1 MRKEVLFLGLVFAV
15 LFIAGCQEY
24 VGVNPNYEPDNQCDS
39 DPCSDPSCPG
49 YDNSRCE
56 SDEDFVSNYCY
67 QYPDDPNCQADS
79 TYGFADGNM
88 NLPDLEV
95 TAPRDTYLD
104 DVADFAARTSQ
115 GAGAFEISGSDSQSD
130 SGSSLESGGKD
141 GSSGEPELTNQ
152 QIAQR
157 QQSILNELKTV
168 KNLDRKEQLLKEIL
182 SLNLKSAEVIKAI
195 KDILA
200 EPLTQALPNLQLAA
214 LQALTN
220 ADSKQALPYLTESL
234 KNSNDEIREGAI
246 DIIGDYRLKEGLTLL
261 PSLLQD
267 SVVSVRA
274 EAVRTLGEIGYKYG
288 TAESVPVLIP
298 LLKDSDRTVRS
309 TAGSNLALLSHV
321 ERGSYN
327 SNLAINA
334 LSQQTD
340 ISYNT
345 FSNPNVQNY
354 EQARDSFLDSA
365 LSFSLTGS
373 ETAIQSLL
381 SKLEDSSDGF
391 VRGTLALE
399 IEQSVLLGGEPSLDD
414 LRILENIADSESN
427 AYARE
432 NIAEAVDTV
441 KEALNK

>member
-1 MRKEVLFLGLVFAV
+1 MKKEILFLGLVFAV

-24 VGVNPNYEPDNQCDS
+24 VGSYISDNQPYP
-39 DPCSDPSCPG
+39 DPIIED
-49 YDNSRCE
+49 
-56 SDEDFVSNYCY
+56 DEDFVSGYCY

-79 TYGFADGNM
+79 AYKFADGNM

-104 DVADFAARTSQ
+104 DVADFAARTAE
-115 GAGAFEISGSDSQSD
+115 GAGAFETSSSDSQSD

-261 PSLLQD
+261 PSL
-267 SVVSVRA
+267 
-274 EAVRTLGEIGYKYG
+274 
-288 TAESVPVLIP
+288 
-298 LLKDSDRTVRS
+298 
-309 TAGSNLALLSHV
+309 
-321 ERGSYN
+321 
-327 SNLAINA
+327 
-334 LSQQTD
+334 
-340 ISYNT
+340 
-345 FSNPNVQNY
+345 
-354 EQARDSFLDSA
+354 
-365 LSFSLTGS
+365 
-373 ETAIQSLL
+373 
-381 SKLEDSSDGF
+381 
-391 VRGTLALE
+391 
-399 IEQSVLLGGEPSLDD
+399 
-414 LRILENIADSESN
+414 
-427 AYARE
+427 
-432 NIAEAVDTV
+432 
-441 KEALNK
+441 